1 MQKTL
6 FCKKSL
12 VFLLLVIFAGGISIQ
27 IVVAKTYSFYGY
39 VYDAETE
46 DALSGVNVYL
56 YAQKVPPG
64 GWNLK
69 DTDITDSNGRYDVS
83 FDTWGDG
90 CYSWKIAYS
99 KPWYQSE
106 WVYGPSEGQ
115 VEDVY
120 LESGGP
126 G

>member
-69 DTDITDSNGRYDVS
+69 D
-83 FDTWGDG
+83 
-90 CYSWKIAYS
+90 
-99 KPWYQSE
+99 
-106 WVYGPSEGQ
+106 
-115 VEDVY
+115 
-120 LESGGP
+120 
-126 G
+126 